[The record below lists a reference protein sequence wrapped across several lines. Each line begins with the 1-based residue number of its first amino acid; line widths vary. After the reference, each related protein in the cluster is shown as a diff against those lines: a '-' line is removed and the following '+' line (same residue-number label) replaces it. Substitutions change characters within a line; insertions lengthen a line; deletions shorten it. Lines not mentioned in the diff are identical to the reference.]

1 MCVYIVRRVNTALKI
16 MEIVKL
22 LSCNSGI
29 ITISVQ
35 YSIKNAPNIYFF
47 LGGDSLFDSSVNG
60 PHR

>member
-1 MCVYIVRRVNTALKI
+1 VYAQSRKSACTYIVRRVNTALKI

-35 YSIKNAPNIYFF
+35 YSIKNA
-47 LGGDSLFDSSVNG
+47 
-60 PHR
+60 